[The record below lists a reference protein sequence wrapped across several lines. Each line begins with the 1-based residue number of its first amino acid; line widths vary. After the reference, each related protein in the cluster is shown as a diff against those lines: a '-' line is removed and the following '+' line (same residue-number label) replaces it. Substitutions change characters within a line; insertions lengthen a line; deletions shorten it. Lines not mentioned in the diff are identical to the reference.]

1 MREAPSYPKKPI
13 LERKEFEKSTA
24 SDPLHSSS
32 LLPIIVVMKI
42 WLRIGAEQCGE
53 QARRQHCSVNLA
65 SPRPPLPSRTLPA
78 GKRASR
84 SLRRGAAR
92 RRSAAVDCAPR
103 TVADQGHPLANSRSV
118 PAVALRPFR
127 VPPTGPRTAPAT
139 KKLLKTERFFR
150 SGHTISNRFW
160 CENRSCRKQTIKP
173 CLTGARM
180 HIRHFGFLAL
190 FANRFHA
197 SNRRSRL
204 KTERFFQS
212 CWTTSNRNWP
222 TNRSSRKQ
230 TIKPFLTETRI
241 ARCDFGFLALF
252 NAVRNREQRQFSA
265 TDVRQ
270 SLGRRVLLLP
280 GEIATNELH
289 RTHPE

>member
-1 MREAPSYPKKPI
+1 
-13 LERKEFEKSTA
+13 
-24 SDPLHSSS
+24 
-32 LLPIIVVMKI
+32 MKI
-42 WLRIGAEQCGE
+42 WLRIDAEQDGP
-53 QARRQHCSVNLA
+53 QQPAAARSFSA
-65 SPRPPLPSRTLPA
+65 S
-78 GKRASR
+78 RAS
-84 SLRRGAAR
+84 SRGCARFRAAYQR
-92 RRSAAVDCAPR
+92 Y
-103 TVADQGHPLANSRSV
+103 PLANSRSV
-118 PAVALRPFR
+118 PAVAPRRPFR
-127 VPPTGPRTAPAT
+127 VQPTGPRTAPAT

-150 SGHTISNRFW
+150 SGHTTSNRFW
-160 CENRSCRKQTIKP
+160 CENRSYRKQTIKP

-180 HIRHFGFLAL
+180 HIRHFRFLAL

-252 NAVRNREQRQFSA
+252 VDSFAISNRE
-265 TDVRQ
+265 
-270 SLGRRVLLLP
+270 RRPLSR
-280 GEIATNELH
+280 TSSH
-289 RTHPE
+289 THPPQTAVFASAESSWRACVTLARGDRHE